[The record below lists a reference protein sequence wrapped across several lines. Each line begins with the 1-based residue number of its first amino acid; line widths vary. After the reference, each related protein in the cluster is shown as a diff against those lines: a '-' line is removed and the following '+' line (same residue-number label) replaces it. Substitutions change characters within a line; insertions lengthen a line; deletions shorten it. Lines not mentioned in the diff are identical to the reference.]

1 MIATREQAIGG
12 IVALLDAFDT
22 FIEAATVARK
32 ERIRRPIEKRL
43 ESKLAAL
50 FTEQGNVFLK
60 GFARLES
67 KLPKEDFTEAA
78 KPKLDWET
86 FYQAS
91 SDAVEADFIAAIVD
105 AAGSAMVAGAD
116 LLISDLKLDV
126 SFDLKNPRAVAYLK
140 SRGAANVTAISETTR
155 EYLKTIITEGVEQ
168 GWSYGRLAARIRER
182 FAEFADGA
190 PITASRARL
199 IALTEIGNA
208 YEAGNAAV
216 VGDLTDSGLEMEKSW
231 LTVGDG
237 NVDDICA
244 ENEAEGWIP
253 VDQAHKSGDMQ
264 PLAHPNC
271 RCTELYRRVGS
282 E

>member
-1 MIATREQAIGG
+1 MATREQTVDG
-12 IVALLDAFDT
+12 IVAMLDALDT

-43 ESKLAAL
+43 EPKLAAL
-50 FTEQGNVFLK
+50 FAEQGKVFLR
-60 GFARLES
+60 GFAKLES

-86 FYQAS
+86 FYTAS
-91 SDAVEADFIAAIVD
+91 ADAIEADFIAAIVE
-105 AAGSAMVAGAD
+105 AAGESTQASAD

-155 EYLKTIITEGVEQ
+155 DYLKTIITEGVEQ

-182 FAEFADGA
+182 FAEFSDGT

-199 IALTEIGNA
+199 IAVTETGTA
-208 YEAGNAAV
+208 YEAGSRV
-216 VGDLTDSGLEMEKSW
+216 VIDDLTDAGLEMEKSW
-231 LTVGDG
+231 LTVNDG
-237 NVDDICA
+237 KVSDGCA
-244 ENEAEGWIP
+244 ENEAQGWIS
-253 VDQAHKSGDMQ
+253 VDEAHASGDQ
-264 PLAHPNC
+264 NPLRFPGC
-271 RCTELYRRVGS
+271 RCTELYRRKGS